1 MKKVYIIFLFTFLI
15 ITNSCDE
22 VLDVLPENIV
32 QDQAVFSTDAGIE
45 AYLASLYD
53 NLPLNDLSIVNWG
66 TGQLSNLTTVS
77 MNPKTVDPP
86 SLDNQING
94 LSKWGSMYSV
104 IRSVS
109 NFIEKISESTLSTD
123 EINGY
128 LGEAKFLRAYYY
140 FGLVDLY
147 GGVPLITEVQT
158 FTGDNLSDLQ
168 VPRAK
173 EQDVYDYIAKEL
185 DEAAELLGET
195 SELGRAN
202 KYVALTLKS
211 RAMLYA
217 ASSAEYAPV
226 QLDGFVG
233 IAPSES
239 DRYWE
244 ASYHAAKQVIES
256 GKYSL
261 YNENGDKTLNFQEL
275 FLNTDNN
282 PEAIYVKAFKYP
294 DKSHRYD
301 LIMLPYSQR
310 SPLVYSSNCNPTLEF
325 VNQFEYVD
333 GSSGELKLTG
343 IDGNPIE
350 YQNPTDLFKDKD
362 PRFLATVIAPF
373 TTWRGNV
380 IEIRA
385 GIIDGPQIIPS
396 SGEYSKLHKGINIM
410 GEDGPGRNDG
420 LGTYTGFY
428 VRKYLNP
435 EMDRS
440 SVAFNSDQDFIALRY
455 GELLLNYAEAAYELD
470 KKADATWAINQIR
483 GRAGIKLLIE
493 SEVTQDKIRHER
505 MIELAFENLYF
516 FDLKRWRTAHE
527 VLNNTRF
534 TALEP
539 YLVLHADGEN
549 GYIYKTKK
557 VGYPKTF
564 FNYMYYL
571 KISDTEMNSNPN
583 LVQNPS
589 Y

>member
-1 MKKVYIIFLFTFLI
+1 MKKIYIIFLFTFLI
-15 ITNSCDE
+15 INNSCDE

-32 QDQAVFSTDAGIE
+32 QDEAVFSTEAGIE

-77 MNPKTVDPP
+77 LNPKTVDPP

-94 LSKWGSMYSV
+94 LNKWGSMYSV

-109 NFIEKISESTLSTD
+109 NFIGKISKSSLSTD

-140 FGLVDLY
+140 FGLVELY

-158 FTGDNLSDLQ
+158 FTGGNLSDLQ

-173 EQDVYDYIAKEL
+173 EQDVYDYISKEL
-185 DEAAELLGET
+185 DEAAELMGET

-226 QLDGFVG
+226 LLDGFVG
-233 IAPSES
+233 IAPSEA

-244 ASYHAAKQVIES
+244 AAYDAAKQVIES

-261 YNENGDKTLNFQEL
+261 YNENSDKTLNFQEL

-333 GSSGELKLTG
+333 GSSGELKLTD

-350 YQNPTDLFKDKD
+350 YQNPTDLFIDKD

-385 GIIDGPQIIPS
+385 GIIDGTQTIPS

-455 GELLLNYAEAAYELD
+455 GELLLNYAEAAYESD

-483 GRAGIKLLIE
+483 ERAGIKLLIE

-505 MIELAFENLYF
+505 MVELAFENLYF

-527 VLNNTRF
+527 VLSNTTF

-539 YLVLHADGEN
+539 YLVLHDGGEN

-564 FNYMYYL
+564 FSYMYYL